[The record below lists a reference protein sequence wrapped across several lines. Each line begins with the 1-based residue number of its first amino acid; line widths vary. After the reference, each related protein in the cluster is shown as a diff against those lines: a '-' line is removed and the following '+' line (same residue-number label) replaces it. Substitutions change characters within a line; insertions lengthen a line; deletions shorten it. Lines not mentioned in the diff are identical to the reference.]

1 MHPRTDRSVYDLQTP
16 LKRSEGGGGEG
27 AKKTSMMHLSVAL
40 SRPNVWKINALDFI
54 FYQGS
59 SEIFTFAWNGKHF
72 PGWIF
77 SFFFLPIPF
86 SATQTMKLE
95 SAFFSSPPRT
105 IFPVLSSS
113 LFESLRESNKKTKF
127 WIVGGGIFF
136 KCFLLDGHRFRSLY
150 LCSSSSLLCVS
161 PLVRRS
167 CCSPGYINHDC
178 NTTVT
183 SPTTATS

>member
-1 MHPRTDRSVYDLQTP
+1 
-16 LKRSEGGGGEG
+16 
-27 AKKTSMMHLSVAL
+27 MMHLSVRRRSTVAL
-40 SRPNVWKINALDFI
+40 SRPNVWKINALDLI

-77 SFFFLPIPF
+77 FFFFTSPSPF
-86 SATQTMKLE
+86 RQLKPWKWKVL
-95 SAFFSSPPRT
+95 FF
-105 IFPVLSSS
+105 LSSS
-113 LFESLRESNKKTKF
+113 YNIPCPLFLSLRAWVSEGIKQKKTTKF

-136 KCFLLDGHRFRSLY
+136 KCFLLDGHRFRSLSLS